1 MTESTNEPISESTTE
16 SFNIGERL
24 RSLVNTVQRN
34 ERALQR
40 FQQIELRLIEAED
53 FAAFLEI
60 LTVELAQV
68 FDLCAA
74 TLWLDDGARL
84 AAELH
89 AAVAQSAPAS
99 EQLRWGRT
107 AGLDLSETAPQLG
120 PVENLSEEVRAAL
133 LGATPQNASAAI
145 LPLRHRSGLLGYLS
159 LVSESSERFVEGMAT
174 DLLARFAGFVSAG
187 LVNVAQR
194 EQLKHLGMTDS
205 LTGLPN
211 RRYFEMRL
219 EEELQRAARHAVSVA
234 CLFMDLDY
242 FKLVN
247 DTHGHAVGDRA
258 LAAVG
263 ACIRAAVRLGET
275 VARFGGEEFVA
286 VLQGDRANANV
297 VAERVR
303 RAVEALV
310 VRDNDGRE
318 VPVTLSIG
326 VAVTPGTTA
335 DKGAAA
341 RALID
346 AADGA
351 LYRAKRSG
359 RNRIVFAEHDDE
371 VGASPDEAD
380 AQV

>member
-1 MTESTNEPISESTTE
+1 MTEST
-16 SFNIGERL
+16 NIGERL

-53 FAAFLEI
+53 FAAFLGI
-60 LTVELAQV
+60 LTGELAQV

-99 EQLRWGRT
+99 GQLRWGRT
-107 AGLDLSETAPQLG
+107 AGLELSATAPQLG
-120 PVENLSEEVRAAL
+120 LVGAFSAEVRAAL
-133 LGATPQNASAAI
+133 LGSTPESASAAI

-159 LVSESSERFVEGMAT
+159 LVSESNERFVEGMAT

-211 RRYFEMRL
+211 RRYVEMRL

-234 CLFMDLDY
+234 CLFMDLDH
-242 FKLVN
+242 FKKVN
-247 DTHGHAVGDRA
+247 DTHGHAVGDRV

-286 VLQGDRANANV
+286 VLQGDCANANV

-310 VRDNDGRE
+310 VRDNDGGE

-326 VAVTPGTTA
+326 VAVMPGTTA

-341 RALID
+341 RALIE

-359 RNRIVFAEHDDE
+359 RNRVVFAENHEDE
-371 VGASPDEAD
+371 IAAAAPSDEAD
-380 AQV
+380 AQR

>member
-1 MTESTNEPISESTTE
+1 MTESTS
-16 SFNIGERL
+16 IGERL
-24 RSLVNTVQRN
+24 RLLVNTVQHN

-40 FQQIELRLIEAED
+40 FQHVELLLIEAED
-53 FAAFLEI
+53 FAAFLDI
-60 LTVELAQV
+60 LTGELVQV
-68 FDLCAA
+68 FDLGAA
-74 TLWLDDGARL
+74 TLWLDEGARL

-99 EQLRWGRT
+99 DHLRWGRT
-107 AGLDLSETAPQLG
+107 AEFDFPEASPMLGAVDALSD
-120 PVENLSEEVRAAL
+120 EVRAAL
-133 LGATPQNASAAI
+133 FGSISDDASVAI
-145 LPLRHRSGLLGYLS
+145 LPLRHRSGPLGYLS
-159 LVSESSERFVEGMAT
+159 LIGKNRERFADGMAT

-219 EEELQRAARHAVSVA
+219 EEELQRAARHGVAVA
-234 CLFMDLDY
+234 CLFMDLDH

-247 DTHGHAVGDRA
+247 DTHGHAVGDRV

-263 ACIRAAVRLGET
+263 ACIRSAVRLGET

-286 VLQGDRANANV
+286 VLQGDRSNANV

-310 VRDNDGRE
+310 VRSNDGAQ

-326 VAVTPGTTA
+326 VAVTPGTSA

-346 AADGA
+346 AADRA

-359 RNRIVFAEHDDE
+359 RNQVVFAADGEHE
-371 VGASPDEAD
+371 SESGTAAEDEAD
-380 AQV
+380 SRQEQV

>member
-1 MTESTNEPISESTTE
+1 MTEPT
-16 SFNIGERL
+16 NIGERL
-24 RSLVNTVQRN
+24 RSLVNTVRRN

-53 FAAFLEI
+53 FAAFLDI
-60 LTVELAQV
+60 LTGELVQV
-68 FDLCAA
+68 FDLTAA

-99 EQLRWGRT
+99 GPLRWGRT
-107 AGLDLSETAPQLG
+107 AGLNLSETAPQLG
-120 PVENLSEEVRAAL
+120 PVDLFSAQARAAL
-133 LGATPQNASAAI
+133 LGATPDSASAAI

-159 LVSESSERFVEGMAT
+159 LVSESNERFAEGMAT

-234 CLFMDLDY
+234 CLFMDLDH
-242 FKLVN
+242 FKQVN

-263 ACIRAAVRLGET
+263 ACIRSAVRLGET

-310 VRDNDGRE
+310 VRDNEGGE

-341 RALID
+341 RALIG

-351 LYRAKRSG
+351 LYCAKRAG
-359 RNRIVFAEHDDE
+359 RNRIVFAEHEERARDE
-371 VGASPDEAD
+371 VGAVTTPDEA
-380 AQV
+380 QS